1 MELLTL
7 RDKMEIKKNITSI
20 FMVPTLKVPK
30 DALKGNG
37 FINAY
42 VKDNRRDDQYK
53 ESIYLLFKPTD
64 LDKFREFLDSEYE
77 RTKAVIEDYD
87 YEDGYVVVVYQLDNK
102 YNRDYELV
110 KQGKYSKTSENFQK
124 MFPKIVK
131 ITRNGLH
138 KDEISLQYRIFN
150 KAEDLKSFWEEKLG
164 IDLEG
169 VMGSN
174 FEVWD
179 GWDESK
185 EILELDKIKELCVT
199 EKC

>member
-1 MELLTL
+1 
-7 RDKMEIKKNITSI
+7 
-20 FMVPTLKVPK
+20 MVPTLKVPK

-53 ESIYLLFKPTD
+53 ESVYLLFKPTD

-110 KQGKYSKTSENFQK
+110 KQGRYSKTSENFQK
-124 MFPKIVK
+124 MFPKVVK

-150 KAEDLKSFWEEKLG
+150 KAEDLVNFWEEKLG
-164 IDLEG
+164 IDFKSIIGEDY
-169 VMGSN
+169 
-174 FEVWD
+174 EVWE
-179 GWDESK
+179 GWNEEK
-185 EILELDKIKELCVT
+185 EILNLDNIKELCAI
-199 EKC
+199 EKY